1 MAFVADRTAN
11 GTSVLAL
18 FERGRIAPP
27 VLGQREGTT
36 VSARV
41 LAGKVLLLD
50 AKYLDLWG
58 RNRSNVTV
66 PSRHLINEMTP
77 FRVVCGSLGPKIS
90 NFPYNLFILKRI
102 TALPRLSGPF
112 QNISRISKYN
122 RNQAPNAI
130 HRTAK

>member
-18 FERGRIAPP
+18 FERGRITPP

-50 AKYLDLWG
+50 AKYLDLWV
-58 RNRSNVTV
+58 RNRINVTV
-66 PSRHLINEMTP
+66 PSRHLLTSGCHLSAIRLAHHRHVPAACPPIGVATDSRGVHQRRSD
-77 FRVVCGSLGPKIS
+77 FRC
-90 NFPYNLFILKRI
+90 
-102 TALPRLSGPF
+102 
-112 QNISRISKYN
+112 
-122 RNQAPNAI
+122 
-130 HRTAK
+130 